1 MKVLVLSSYFLPHR
15 GGVEQYVY
23 QTSRRLVKR
32 GHKVWVVTS
41 RLKGMK
47 KKEVIDGINVLRVP
61 SFEVLTDMLPV
72 QLPFVPELVKE
83 IGGVDVIVTHTRF
96 YPLTMAGGMYA
107 HLSRTPWLHIEHGSS
122 QVSYKNLFVRWG
134 SRFVDATAGKW
145 VLRHARIAG
154 VSRASC
160 SFAKGLGAK
169 SCDVLY
175 NGTDTK
181 FFNGAKVKH
190 KEIRIVFVGRLIKEK
205 GVQDL
210 LKAVKGLKVDVTI
223 VGKGSF
229 EKELKRMGGRF
240 VGEKNHLQIREIL
253 SRSDILVNPSYA
265 EGLPT
270 SVLEAGAM
278 GLAVI
283 ATDVGGTSEIID
295 DGKNGFL
302 IESRN
307 VKVLRNKIQ
316 LLVKDASLRKKFGSG
331 LQEKVCDFFDWDRT
345 AVKLEKLLKLLSS
358 D

>member
-1 MKVLVLSSYFLPHR
+1 MKILILSSYFLPHR

-47 KKEVIDGINVLRVP
+47 KKETIDGIRILRIP
-61 SFEVLTDMLPV
+61 SFEILPDMLPIQIPV
-72 QLPFVPELVKE
+72 FKN
-83 IGGVDVIVTHTRF
+83 IGKVDAVITHTRF

-107 HLSRTPWLHIEHGSS
+107 HLNGIPWLHIEHGASH
-122 QVSYKNLFVRWG
+122 VSYKNPFVRFG

-154 VSRASC
+154 VSKASC
-160 SFAKGLGAK
+160 GFAKKLGAWK
-169 SCDVLY
+169 CDVLY

-181 FFNGAKVKH
+181 FFNGSKVKH
-190 KEIRIVFVGRLIKEK
+190 KGISIVFVGRLIKEK

-210 LKAVKGLKVDVTI
+210 LRAVKGLKVDVTI
-223 VGKGSF
+223 VGKGPF
-229 EKELKRMGGRF
+229 EKELKKLGGKF
-240 VGEKNHLQIREIL
+240 VGEKNHLQIRDIL
-253 SRSDILVNPSYA
+253 SKSDILVNPSYA

-270 SVLEAGAM
+270 AVLEAGAM

-283 ATDVGGTSEIID
+283 ATNVGGTGEIID
-295 DGKNGFL
+295 DSKNGFL
-302 IESRN
+302 IEPDD
-307 VKVLRNKIQ
+307 VKVLRERIR
-316 LLVKDASLRKKFGSG
+316 LLIKDSSLRDKFGIN
-331 LQEKVCDFFDWDRT
+331 LQKKVRENFDWDKT
-345 AVKLEKLLKLLSS
+345 AVKLEKLLKSLSS

>member
-1 MKVLVLSSYFLPHR
+1 MKILVLSSYFLPHR

-47 KKEVIDGINVLRVP
+47 KKEVIDGIHILRVP
-61 SFEVLTDMLPV
+61 SFEVLADMLPV
-72 QLPFVPELVKE
+72 QMPFVPELVKE
-83 IGGVDVIVTHTRF
+83 IGGVDAIITHTRF

-122 QVSYKNLFVRWG
+122 RVNYRNPFVRLG
-134 SRFVDATAGKW
+134 SRFVDATTGKW
-145 VLRHARIAG
+145 VLRHARVAG
-154 VSRASC
+154 VSKASC
-160 SFAKGLGAK
+160 SFAKELGAK

-175 NGTDTK
+175 NGTDTR
-181 FFNGAKVKH
+181 FFNGSKVKH
-190 KEIRIVFVGRLIKEK
+190 KGVRVVFVGRLIKEK

-210 LKAVKGLKVDVTI
+210 LDAVKGLKADITI
-223 VGKGSF
+223 VGKGPF
-229 EKELKRMGGRF
+229 ERELKQMGGKF

-270 SVLEAGAM
+270 SVLEAGSM

-283 ATDVGGTSEIID
+283 ATDVGGTGEIID
-295 DGKNGFL
+295 NGKNGFL
-302 IESRN
+302 IEPGDIE
-307 VKVLRNKIQ
+307 VLREKLQI
-316 LLVKDASLRKKFGSG
+316 LIKDSSLRDKFGSN
-331 LQEKVCDFFDWDRT
+331 LQEKVRDFFDWDRT
-345 AVKLEKLLKLLSS
+345 TIKLEKLLKSLSA